1 MSTYMNEV
9 DYFAGRAQY
18 YLRRANE
25 DADDVL
31 RRAHEAIAKDFP
43 PGRPPETGTGCFS
56 WRGAGVL
63 KRR

>member
-25 DADDVL
+25 DSGRHDDLAAGERAAKSIVEEGNDIHHPSPRSL
-31 RRAHEAIAKDFP
+31 R
-43 PGRPPETGTGCFS
+43 S
-56 WRGAGVL
+56 
-63 KRR
+63 